1 MAKEYYVDE
10 TNLVI
15 LKKEDGLIYQYS
27 FTEKRWY
34 GVPEL
39 QGFLDHLDLL
49 KKVSEK
55 QVQTLIN
62 NIDEFIEKNKSKKG
76 RKY

>member
-1 MAKEYYVDE
+1 MAKEYYVDD

-34 GVPEL
+34 GLPEL

-49 KKVSEK
+49 KKISEA
-55 QVQTLIN
+55 QVIK
-62 NIDEFIEKNKSKKG
+62 IISKIEKLTQDVQKHKTK
-76 RKY
+76 

>member
-1 MAKEYYVDE
+1 MDREYYVDE

-49 KKVSEK
+49 KKISEA
-55 QVQTLIN
+55 QVIN
-62 NIDEFIEKNKSKKG
+62 IISKIEKLTQDVQKHKTK
-76 RKY
+76 

>member
-1 MAKEYYVDE
+1 MDREYYVDE

-15 LKKEDGLIYQYS
+15 LKKEDDLIYQYS

-49 KKVSEK
+49 KKISEA
-55 QVQTLIN
+55 QVIN
-62 NIDEFIEKNKSKKG
+62 IISKIEKLTQDVQKHKTK
-76 RKY
+76 

>member
-34 GVPEL
+34 GLPEL

-49 KKVSEK
+49 KKFPK
-55 QVQTLIN
+55 
-62 NIDEFIEKNKSKKG
+62 
-76 RKY
+76 RK